1 MAGKGPSDAKVDV
14 FDQSGFNP
22 QLDDV
27 LTKLVKDTFLTLI
40 QERLK
45 NIEKSQEIGKL
56 DGEIIGTLVREFT
69 AVDKIIL

>member
-27 LTKLVKDTFLTLI
+27 LTKLVKDISYFNTGTFK
-40 QERLK
+40 EYREVPRNRK
-45 NIEKSQEIGKL
+45 
-56 DGEIIGTLVREFT
+56 VRRRNYRNFGS
-69 AVDKIIL
+69 